1 MRFIRGFERSKK
13 LGKYVPHVFFAV
25 VALLIVV
32 SFTKSRAIIKA
43 GLNITSGYRTPWRN
57 YKVGGSMFS
66 QHLLGLAWDVTPVN
80 SATREKL
87 ARIGFGN
94 IMNEGDHYHASVV

>member
-1 MRFIRGFERSKK
+1 MPI
-13 LGKYVPHVFFAV
+13 VFFAV
-25 VALLIVV
+25 VALLVVV
-32 SFTKSRAIIKA
+32 SFTKRRAISNA
-43 GLNITSGYRTPWRN
+43 GLNVTSGYRTPWHN

-66 QHLLGLAWDVTPVN
+66 QHLLGLAWDVTPAN